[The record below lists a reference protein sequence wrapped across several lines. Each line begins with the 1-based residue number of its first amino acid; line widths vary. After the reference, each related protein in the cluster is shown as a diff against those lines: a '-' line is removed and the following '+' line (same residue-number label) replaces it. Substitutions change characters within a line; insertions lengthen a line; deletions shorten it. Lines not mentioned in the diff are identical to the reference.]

1 MDKLKS
7 LMFSWK
13 GAVIAAVV
21 VLGLISSACG
31 GSKGEKVVNK
41 DGETVEINY
50 YSPSAYIDAV
60 NANDFGLA
68 HKVLDKLYAR
78 YLQEYNEKNG
88 VFWNDSDE
96 KYWAGASHIYKAEM
110 MWLLPQ
116 NDEEANTRMVYTLQ
130 SMNAIG
136 EKPSVARQYR
146 NHEYSKVEC
155 YVDFVNKYNALCSD
169 ILDISIANGNE
180 DMANRIVK
188 LFKEN
193 YARSD
198 GKDAEDFTIH
208 TYTPD
213 RGEIEAAKA
222 KLAEAKADG
231 SFEQE

>member
-7 LMFSWK
+7 FMLSWK
-13 GAVIAAVV
+13 GAVVVVFV
-21 VLGLISSACG
+21 VLGAISNACG

-50 YSPSAYIDAV
+50 YHPSAYIDAV
-60 NANDFGLA
+60 NNQDFELA

-78 YLQEYNEKNG
+78 YLNAYNDRAS
-88 VFWNDSDE
+88 FLYDQDE
-96 KYWAGASHIYKAEM
+96 DYWSGAKHVYKGEM

-116 NDEEANTRMVYTLQ
+116 NDQEANKRMIFTLQ
-130 SMNAIG
+130 NMNIIG
-136 EKPSVARQYR
+136 DKPSTSREYDGYANIRQMT
-146 NHEYSKVEC
+146 C
-155 YVDFVNKYNALCSD
+155 YIDFITKYNSLCSD

-193 YARSD
+193 FTPHE
-198 GKDAEDFTIH
+198 GKNSQNNTIY
-208 TYTPD
+208 TYTLD

-231 SFEQE
+231 SFE